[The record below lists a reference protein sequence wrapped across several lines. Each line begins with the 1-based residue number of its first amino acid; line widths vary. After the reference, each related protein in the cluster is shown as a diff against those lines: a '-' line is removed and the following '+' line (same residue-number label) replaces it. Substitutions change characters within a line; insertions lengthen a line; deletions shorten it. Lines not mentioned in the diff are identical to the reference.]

1 MVELLTAKE
10 GRKHWPQ
17 LDKSLDF
24 KKKVIYE
31 SLEKG
36 VVWLLDDMVK
46 VKMAKGGKSH
56 RKEFYQNNQYCLSLF
71 ELLKQSIIDWMTYK
85 QQKFLSHSFGSQR
98 SECQHA
104 QFLAR
109 TLIWVADCRFLK
121 ESSHGTKKVIQLSD
135 FFL

>member
-36 VVWLLDDMVK
+36 VV
-46 VKMAKGGKSH
+46 
-56 RKEFYQNNQYCLSLF
+56 
-71 ELLKQSIIDWMTYK
+71 
-85 QQKFLSHSFGSQR
+85 
-98 SECQHA
+98 
-104 QFLAR
+104 
-109 TLIWVADCRFLK
+109 
-121 ESSHGTKKVIQLSD
+121 
-135 FFL
+135 